1 MSTHSSP
8 LVSCPSLRDVIPFV
22 TLPLLVLF
30 AFACPP
36 FRGRGICFVTL
47 IILTDYA
54 TVVSPWPPNAGST
67 RPMRYGMA
75 GSWLFVLPAIERL
88 LLHEPE
94 RDFWRL
100 DEEKLTG
107 KGQPPEWTWRKLRWA
122 LDLAATPRA
131 VGWNFGSRKLNATR
145 QAIRL
150 RRPTR
155 TSFVVT
161 SLARAALVYLTLDAV
176 ILIGKTADIDREWAW
191 AGPTIASMS
200 LRVLLMGLSV
210 YSSMALQFEI
220 AAGISVG
227 LGISQPED
235 WPPLFGSI
243 ADGYTVANV
252 WGKVWHGYIRQPVLG
267 FGHATVD
274 SLRVPKG
281 SAGSYFI
288 HLYVAFLISSFFHI
302 LGLFMVSEGYLSTR
316 NLIQDMSFF
325 FLAQPPV
332 TMIETF
338 VLRRC
343 QAYVSALSPSDK
355 EIQQVNLVSLKTKQR
370 LLRALG
376 YTVGYCWVVSWFTFT
391 GWWFVKDYIAI
402 GVLEWP
408 LPFSFCEAA
417 WLEISMK
424 SHV

>member
-1 MSTHSSP
+1 MSIQPSP
-8 LVSCPSLRDVIPFV
+8 PPFIASLRDILPFV
-22 TLPLLVLF
+22 ALPLLVVL

-36 FRGRGICFVTL
+36 FRGCGTIFATL
-47 IILTDYA
+47 IILADYA
-54 TVVSPWPPNAGST
+54 TVVSPWPPNVGST

-88 LLHEPE
+88 LLHDPE

-100 DEEKLTG
+100 DEEKLANRG
-107 KGQPPEWTWRKLRWA
+107 RPPEWTWRKLRWA
-122 LDLAATPRA
+122 LDLVATPRA

-150 RRPTR
+150 KRPNR
-155 TSFVVT
+155 ASFVVA
-161 SLARAALVYLTLDAV
+161 SLARAALAYLTLDAV
-176 ILIGKTADIDREWAW
+176 ILIGRTVDIEREWGWAW
-191 AGPTIASMS
+191 PTIASMS

-227 LGISQPED
+227 LRINQPED

-243 ADGYTVANV
+243 ADGYTVANI

-267 FGHATVD
+267 FSHAIID
-274 SLRVPKG
+274 FLRVPNG
-281 SAGSYFI
+281 SAGAYFI
-288 HLYVAFLISSFFHI
+288 HLSVAFLISSFFHI
-302 LGLFMVSEGYLSTR
+302 LGLFMVSDGYLSTR
-316 NLIQDMSFF
+316 TLVRDMTLFF
-325 FLAQPPV
+325 MAQPPA
-332 TMIETF
+332 TMVETI

-343 QAYVSALSPSDK
+343 QAHVVAMVPSDK
-355 EIQQVNLVSLKTKQR
+355 MTNQVNAASFSTKQR

-376 YTVGYCWVVSWFTFT
+376 YTAGYVWVVSWFTFT
-391 GWWFVKDYIAI
+391 GWWFVKDYITI

-408 LPFSFCEAA
+408 LPFSFCEAVG
-417 WLEISMK
+417 LDNIIRSYL
-424 SHV
+424 